1 MHNSKS
7 RAVVVYA
14 LLSLPVMFFF
24 QNCGQPRQSNN
35 AASTATNLDT
45 TSLLPVVTDSMLVG
59 SASGSGTSSINNDIQ
74 ISEPTLTEADQ
85 AGSGGSVDMSDPKKN
100 KCLGLNI
107 SDILLNVESV
117 NLANDNDVP
126 LLAITDPDPTISM
139 NKLTLKVQ
147 ALKSVAV
154 HEIFLK
160 LNSEGNKILS
170 EHNEAIDI
178 RAPSGYT
185 AGIKVK
191 LALDI
196 NVVSGQTYILDLT
209 INPIDQL
216 ISNQRKCIFKPVIQ
230 QANLAAQ

>member
-24 QNCGQPRQSNN
+24 QNCGQPRPGSSS
-35 AASTATNLDT
+35 ASTATNLDT
-45 TSLLPVVTDSMLVG
+45 INLPIVTDSMLVG
-59 SASGSGTSSINNDIQ
+59 GSSSSSTSSTNNDIQ

-85 AGSGGSVDMSDPKKN
+85 ASSSNAADLSDPKKN

-117 NLANDNDVP
+117 NLANEKDVP
-126 LLAITDPDPTISM
+126 LLAIIDPDPTISM

-147 ALKSVAV
+147 ALKSVPI

-160 LNSEGNKILS
+160 LNAEGNKILS

-185 AGIKVK
+185 AGIKIK
-191 LALDI
+191 LSSDL
-196 NVVSGQTYILDLT
+196 NVVSGQAYILELT
-209 INPIDQL
+209 INPVDQL

-230 QANLAAQ
+230 QAQLTSQ

>member
-1 MHNSKS
+1 MNNSKS

-14 LLSLPVMFFF
+14 LLALPVVFFF
-24 QNCGQPRQSNN
+24 QNCGQPRQSNS

-45 TSLLPVVTDSMLVG
+45 ANLSVVTDSMFVG
-59 SASGSGTSSINNDIQ
+59 SASGSGKSSINNDIQ
-74 ISEPTLTEADQ
+74 ISEPTLNEADQ
-85 AGSGGSVDMSDPKKN
+85 ADSNRSADLSDPKKN

-117 NLANDNDVP
+117 NFANEKEVP
-126 LLAITDPDPTISM
+126 LLAIIDPDPTISM

-147 ALKSVAV
+147 ALKSFEV

-178 RAPSGYT
+178 HAPSGYT
-185 AGIKVK
+185 AGVKVK
-191 LALDI
+191 LISDI
-196 NVVSGQTYILDLT
+196 TVVSGQTYVLELT
-209 INPIDQL
+209 VNPADQL

-230 QANLAAQ
+230 QAQLTAQ